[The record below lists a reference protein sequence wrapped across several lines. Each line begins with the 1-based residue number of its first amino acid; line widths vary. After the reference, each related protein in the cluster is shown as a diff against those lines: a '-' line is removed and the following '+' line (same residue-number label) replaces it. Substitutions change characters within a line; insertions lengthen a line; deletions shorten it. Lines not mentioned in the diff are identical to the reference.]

1 MLGFD
6 VISLLTLQLDAAQSK
21 VKTFAPRLD
30 PSSLY
35 HTDYQGV
42 EGGIKISVA
51 TRPLS
56 VDSFNPMEPV
66 RCPTLLGV

>member
-42 EGGIKISVA
+42 EGGIKI
-51 TRPLS
+51 L
-56 VDSFNPMEPV
+56 
-66 RCPTLLGV
+66 